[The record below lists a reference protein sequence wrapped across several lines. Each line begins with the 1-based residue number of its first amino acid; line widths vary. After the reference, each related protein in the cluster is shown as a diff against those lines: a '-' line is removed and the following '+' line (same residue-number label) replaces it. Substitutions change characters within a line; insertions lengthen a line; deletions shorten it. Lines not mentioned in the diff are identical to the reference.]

1 MSKRQDIAQVYRAED
16 GFRWRILAGNN
27 ETIASGEAYEHKADI
42 VSMLEQHF
50 PYASIVDLDAFNEG
64 GE

>member
-1 MSKRQDIAQVYRAED
+1 MYRAED